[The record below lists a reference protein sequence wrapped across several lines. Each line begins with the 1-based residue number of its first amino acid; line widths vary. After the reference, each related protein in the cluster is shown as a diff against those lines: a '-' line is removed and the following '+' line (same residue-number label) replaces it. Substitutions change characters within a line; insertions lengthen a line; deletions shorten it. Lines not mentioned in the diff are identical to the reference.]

1 MVDFNKLTVKY
12 LEKLA
17 NECKVPLKKSDNKSM
32 KIKTI
37 KKAGIPEIKL
47 NSLFKKFLAEYQA
60 SKKPKKVSKAKPTIP
75 IKNIEGRI
83 NLLEKQ
89 VKYLM
94 SKIDNFEIKF
104 ANIKSPTS
112 IGSSHTFSE
121 IKNVILSQI
130 LPGDS
135 IKVDDLLE
143 IKKLKPYSLTSIE
156 KTIIELID
164 DEILDVSEGSSKVK
178 LQGNI
183 GRLIRR

>member
-1 MVDFNKLTVKY
+1 MVDLSKLTVKY

-17 NECKVPLKKSDNKSM
+17 SECNIILKKSDKKGM

-37 KKAGIPEIKL
+37 KSAGIPESKL
-47 NSLFKKFLAEYQA
+47 NVLFEKYLAEHKA
-60 SKKPKKVSKAKPTIP
+60 PKKPKKVSKSKPSISV
-75 IKNIEGRI
+75 KNIEGRI

-94 SKIDNFEIKF
+94 SKIDNFEIKI
-104 ANIKSPTS
+104 ANLKSPTS
-112 IGSSHTFSE
+112 IGSPNTFSE

-130 LPGDS
+130 FSGDS

-156 KTIIELID
+156 KAIIELID

-178 LQGNI
+178 LQDNI